1 MFIKTVEILAIILL
15 FQSNFLLP
23 ISRCGRLLAM
33 RNLVDLNLVCI
44 AYLMKHV
51 LWSGTTDNS
60 SSIMCSIK
68 TLRRFVPSYCD

>member
-51 LWSGTTDNS
+51 L
-60 SSIMCSIK
+60 
-68 TLRRFVPSYCD
+68 